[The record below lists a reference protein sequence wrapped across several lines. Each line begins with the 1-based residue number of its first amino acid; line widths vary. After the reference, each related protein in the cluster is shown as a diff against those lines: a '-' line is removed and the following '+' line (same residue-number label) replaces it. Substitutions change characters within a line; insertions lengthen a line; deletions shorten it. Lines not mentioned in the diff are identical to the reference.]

1 MTSTTNSRGGEKKLN
16 ERIARPHK
24 GRQRRRAPNRP
35 QVSIPDLATT
45 IRWIRED
52 LGLTQAQA
60 AAEVNFSAVHLGRFE
75 RGESKPPPD
84 TLERIISGYRL
95 DKAMASHLRE
105 LAGPAIMLAP
115 PDALRRY
122 VRAEKSL
129 RLNLERFQARAIPA
143 AFIDPFWNLLAH
155 NDLFAAALPGIDDSG
170 SISVWMFSDY
180 SKTVVTDPESEGSW
194 TVAMLKSALGRHRSS
209 AQAKD
214 LVSTLTPISDARRLW
229 AASVNVSHGRDSQC
243 PLHAYDA
250 NHRLVSYQLSLTD
263 GMLAHHVQLVTATP
277 EAYSGPELV

>member
-1 MTSTTNSRGGEKKLN
+1 MN
-16 ERIARPHK
+16 ERIERPHK
-24 GRQRRRAPNRP
+24 GRQRRRTPNRP
-35 QVSIPDLATT
+35 QVAIPDLATT
-45 IRWIRED
+45 LRWIRED

-115 PDALRRY
+115 PDALRTY

-129 RLNLERFQARAIPA
+129 RLNLSRFQARTIPA
-143 AFIDPFWNLLAH
+143 AFIDPFWNVLAH
-155 NDLFAAALPGIDDSG
+155 NDLFATTLPGIEDSR
-170 SISVWMFSDY
+170 SISVWMLSDH
-180 SKTVVTDPESEGSW
+180 SKTVVVDPESEGSW

-209 AQAKD
+209 AQAKE
-214 LVSTLTPISDARRLW
+214 LVSALAPINDARRLW
-229 AASVNVSHGRDSQC
+229 AASVNVARGRDSQC
-243 PLHAYDA
+243 LLHAYDA
-250 NHRLVSYQLSLTD
+250 NHSPVSYQLALAD
-263 GMLAHHVQLVTATP
+263 GILAHHIQLITATP

>member
-1 MTSTTNSRGGEKKLN
+1 MN

-24 GRQRRRAPNRP
+24 GRLRRRAPKRP
-35 QVSIPDLATT
+35 QVSIPDLGTT
-45 IRWIRED
+45 IAWIRDD
-52 LGLTQAQA
+52 LGLTQNQA
-60 AAEVNFSAVHLGRFE
+60 AATVNFSAVHLGRFE

-84 TLERIISGYRL
+84 TLEKIISGYRL

-115 PDALRRY
+115 PDALRSY

-129 RLNLERFQARAIPA
+129 KLNLQRFQARATPA

-155 NDLFAAALPGIDDSG
+155 NDLFTRAFPGIEDIG
-170 SISVWMFSDY
+170 SMSLWMLSEQ
-180 SKTVVTDPESEGSW
+180 SKTVVVDPECEGSLM
-194 TVAMLKSALGRHRSS
+194 VATLKSALGRHRNS
-209 AQAKD
+209 AQAKE
-214 LVSTLTPISDARRLW
+214 LVSTLAPINDARRLW
-229 AASVNVSHGRDSQC
+229 AASVKVTRGRDSQC

-263 GMLAHHVQLVTATP
+263 GMLAHHVRLLTATP
-277 EAYSGPELV
+277 EEYSGPEID